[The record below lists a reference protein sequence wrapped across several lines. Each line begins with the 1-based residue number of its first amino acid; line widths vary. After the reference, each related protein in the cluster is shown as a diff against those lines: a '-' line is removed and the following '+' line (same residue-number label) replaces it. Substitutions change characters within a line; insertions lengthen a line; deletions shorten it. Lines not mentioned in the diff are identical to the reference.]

1 MNNHTCLKRLASA
14 LCIIAV
20 LTSAGSVNAQSL
32 ETKEFAPA
40 IDKGIDY
47 LIAQAAEDGSIVHHR
62 RHAHAMTALSIMAMT
77 SVGHQPTDPTPQGE
91 ALRKALDY
99 MLDEKRLTD
108 EKYFGRLDHSRMYG
122 HGICALMLCEMLGM
136 GVDQEQDRLI
146 RDRAERAIELIL
158 QAQALPKRDKKYE
171 GGWRYEPNS
180 TDADLSVTVWQ
191 LMALRAGKSA
201 GIDVPAKA
209 IDDAVAYLE
218 RSYKPEGRKGSDAGG
233 YGYEPG
239 HGPRYATTAAG
250 LLAMQVCGRYEHEQV
265 SGAVAYLRDKGVNQG
280 EQWFLYGSYYFA
292 VGMNQAGEE
301 HGDYAAEE
309 LWKVLSRMQ
318 RSDGSW
324 SGNSKESDPVYAT
337 SLAILALSV
346 RYHYLP
352 IYQR

>member
-1 MNNHTCLKRLASA
+1 MSKPSPLNLFCTA
-14 LCIIAV
+14 LCFAV
-20 LTSAGSVNAQSL
+20 TLAIPHDTHAQAL
-32 ETKEFAPA
+32 VTEDVAPA

-47 LIAQAAEDGSIVHHR
+47 LVSRAAEDGSIAQNR
-62 RHAHAMTALSIMAMT
+62 RHQHAMTALSIMAMT
-77 SVGHQPTDPTPQGE
+77 AIGHQPTDTTPQGE
-91 ALRKALDY
+91 ALRKALDF

-108 EKYFGRLDHSRMYG
+108 EGYFGRLDHSRMYG

-136 GVDQEQDRLI
+136 GIDEEQDRLI

-158 QAQALPKRDKKYE
+158 KSQAMRKRDQKFH

-218 RSYKPEGRKGSDAGG
+218 RSYKQTGRKGSAAGG
-233 YGYEPG
+233 FGYEPG
-239 HGPRYATTAAG
+239 HGPKYATTAAG

-265 SGAVAYLRDKGVNQG
+265 TGAVAFLREKGVNPR

-292 VGMNQAGEE
+292 VGMDQAGEE
-301 HGDYAAEE
+301 HGDFASEE
-309 LWKVLSRMQ
+309 LWKALSRMQ

-324 SGNSKESDPVYAT
+324 SANGQENDPIYAT